1 MPPSLRPGDLV
12 KLLRSFVSYILLLA
26 FTQFAAAQSAPESAS
41 SNSSQSLLGYTTRSA
56 GTERELE
63 KKFQDTV
70 VAGNIRENMRRLS
83 ARPHNVGSAYDKDNA
98 EWILARF
105 KEWGFDAHIEN
116 FDVLFPT
123 PKERIV
129 ELVAPTKFRA
139 KLQEPALSIDPTSN
153 QTAEQLPTYNAYSAD
168 GDVTAP
174 LVYVNYGNREDYEE
188 LDRMG
193 ISVKGAIVITR
204 YGSGWRG
211 IKPKV
216 AAEHGAIGCL
226 IYSDPR
232 GDGFFHGNDYPTGGW
247 RPRDGVQRG
256 SVMDT
261 DYPGDP
267 LTPRIGA
274 LPGAKRLD
282 VKEAKTITK
291 IPVLPISYSDAQPL
305 LAALLGPVAPEAWRG
320 GLPITYHI
328 GPGAARVHLKVTS
341 NWDLKPLY
349 DVVATLQGSDPNQW
363 VIRGNHH
370 DAWVNGAD
378 DPISGQSA
386 MLEEARVLG
395 ELHKQ
400 GWTPKRTII
409 YCAWDGEEPG
419 LLGSVEWV
427 ETHVEDL
434 RKHAVTY
441 VNSDSS
447 SRGYLFM
454 GGTQD
459 LQAVVGA
466 VAHDITDPEK
476 KISVFERAHLHAIME
491 AKDAEEKGKLRKRN
505 DLVLGA
511 LGDGSDFTAF
521 QDFAGVSSLNVGY
534 GDEDEGTQYHSIYD
548 DFYWYTHF
556 ADQDFVYGRATA
568 QTAGSIVL
576 RIADADLLPFDYAP
590 QAEAIAKYES
600 DLEKLLKDKQEE
612 ITERN
617 TEIQEGAFTAT
628 ADPHKSFVPP
638 PAEAIPPYMNF
649 APMKN
654 SIEKMK
660 KSADRY
666 SKALANFRSATDG
679 AVSPSSLEIVNADLL
694 GISRLFLND
703 KGLPGR
709 PWFKNQIYAPGAYTG
724 YGAKPVAAVREFMD
738 EKKWKEAD
746 EQIPKVADV
755 IDHVSAGID
764 KAAADLENAVGK

>member
-1 MPPSLRPGDLV
+1 
-12 KLLRSFVSYILLLA
+12 
-26 FTQFAAAQSAPESAS
+26 
-41 SNSSQSLLGYTTRSA
+41 
-56 GTERELE
+56 
-63 KKFQDTV
+63 V
-70 VAGNIRENMRRLS
+70 VGNIRENMRRLS

-116 FDVLFPT
+116 FDDLFPT
-123 PKERIV
+123 PKERTV

-153 QTAEQLPTYNAYSAD
+153 QIAEQLPTYNAYSAD

-193 ISVKGAIVITR
+193 VSVKGAIVITR

-216 AAEHGAIGCL
+216 AAEHGALGCL

-232 GDGFFHGNDYPTGGW
+232 GDGFFHGDEYPTGGW

-267 LTPRIGA
+267 LTPGVGA
-274 LPGAKRLD
+274 VPGAKRLD
-282 VKEAKTITK
+282 VKEARTITK

-305 LAALLGPVAPEAWRG
+305 LAALQGPVAPEAWRG

-328 GPGAARVHLKVTS
+328 GPGAARVHLKVAS
-341 NWDLKPLY
+341 NWDIKPLY
-349 DVVATLQGSDPNQW
+349 DVIATLHGSDPDQW

-466 VAHDITDPEK
+466 VAHNITDPEK

-521 QDFAGVSSLNVGY
+521 QDFAGISSLDVGY
-534 GDEDEGTQYHSIYD
+534 GGEDEGTQYHSIYD

-576 RIADADLLPFDYAP
+576 RIVDADLLPFDYAP

-628 ADPHKSFVPP
+628 ADPHKTFVPP
-638 PAEAIPPYMNF
+638 PVDPVPPYMNF

-660 KSADRY
+660 KSAERY
-666 SKALANFRSATDG
+666 SKALAKYRSATDG
-679 AVSPSSLEIVNADLL
+679 AVSASSLAKVNADLL

-746 EQIPKVADV
+746 EQIPMVADV

-764 KAAADLENAVGK
+764 KAAGDLENAVGK

>member
-1 MPPSLRPGDLV
+1 V
-12 KLLRSFVSYILLLA
+12 KLLRSFVSYILLFA
-26 FTQFAAAQSAPESAS
+26 FTQFAGAQSAPESAA
-41 SNSSQSLLGYTTRSA
+41 SNLSQSQLGYTPRSTA
-56 GTERELE
+56 SERELE
-63 KKFQDTV
+63 KKFQDAV

-267 LTPRIGA
+267 LTPGIGA

-427 ETHVEDL
+427 ETHVDDL

-521 QDFAGVSSLNVGY
+521 QDFAGISSLNVGY

-576 RIADADLLPFDYAP
+576 RIANSDLLPFDYAP
-590 QAEAIAKYES
+590 QAQAIAEYES
-600 DLEKLLKDKQEE
+600 ELEKLLKDKQQE
-612 ITERN
+612 IGERN

-660 KSADRY
+660 KSAERY

-746 EQIPKVADV
+746 EQIPMVADV

>member
-1 MPPSLRPGDLV
+1 MN
-12 KLLRSFVSYILLLA
+12 LLRSLVSYILLFA
-26 FTQFAAAQSAPESAS
+26 FTQFAAAQSAPASALS
-41 SNSSQSLLGYTTRSA
+41 SSSQSLLGYTPRSTA
-56 GTERELE
+56 TERELE
-63 KKFQDTV
+63 KKFQDAV
-70 VAGNIRENMRRLS
+70 VTGNIRENMRRLS
-83 ARPHNVGSAYDKDNA
+83 ARPHNVGSVYDKDNA

-105 KEWGFDAHIEN
+105 KEWGFEAHIEN

-123 PKERIV
+123 PKDRIV

-139 KLQEPALSIDPTSN
+139 KLQEPALSVDPTSN
-153 QTAEQLPTYNAYSAD
+153 QTSEQLPTYNAYSAD

-232 GDGFFHGNDYPTGGW
+232 GDGFFHGDDYPTGGW

-267 LTPRIGA
+267 LTPGVGA
-274 LPGAKRLD
+274 VPGAKRLD
-282 VKEAKTITK
+282 VKDAKTITK

-305 LAALLGPVAPEAWRG
+305 LAALQGPVAPEGWRG

-349 DVVATLQGSDPNQW
+349 DVIATLKGSDPDQW

-400 GWTPKRTII
+400 GWTPKRSII

-427 ETHVEDL
+427 ETHVDDL

-447 SRGYLFM
+447 SRGYLSV

-476 KISVFERAHLHAIME
+476 KISVFERAHHQAIME
-491 AKDAEEKGKLRKRN
+491 AKDVEAKGKVRKRN
-505 DLVLGA
+505 DLVLGD

-521 QDFAGVSSLNVGY
+521 QDFAGISSLNVGY
-534 GDEDEGTQYHSIYD
+534 GDEEEGTQYHSIYD

-556 ADQDFVYGRATA
+556 ADQDFVYERALA
-568 QTAGSIVL
+568 QTAGSVVL
-576 RIADADLLPFDYAP
+576 RIADSDLLPFDYAP

-600 DLEKLLKDKQEE
+600 ELEKLLKDKQEE
-612 ITERN
+612 IGERN

-628 ADPHKSFVPP
+628 ADPHKTFVPP
-638 PAEAIPPYMNF
+638 PIDPVPPYMNF

-654 SIEKMK
+654 AIDKMK
-660 KSADRY
+660 KSAERY
-666 SKALANFRSATDG
+666 SKALAKFRSATDG
-679 AVSPSSLEIVNADLL
+679 TVSVSSVETVNADLL

-746 EQIPKVADV
+746 EQIPMVAEV

-764 KAAADLENAVGK
+764 KAAGDLENAVGK

>member
-1 MPPSLRPGDLV
+1 MPPSLQPGDLV

-26 FTQFAAAQSAPESAS
+26 FTQFAAAQSAPDSALS
-41 SNSSQSLLGYTTRSA
+41 TSSQSLLGYTPHSTA
-56 GTERELE
+56 TERELE
-63 KKFQDTV
+63 KKFQDAV
-70 VAGNIRENMRRLS
+70 VVGNIRENMRRLS

-123 PKERIV
+123 PKERTV

-153 QTAEQLPTYNAYSAD
+153 QIAEQLPTYNAYSAD

-193 ISVKGAIVITR
+193 VSVKGAIVITR

-216 AAEHGAIGCL
+216 AAEHGALGCL

-232 GDGFFHGNDYPTGGW
+232 GDGFFHGDEYPTGGW

-267 LTPRIGA
+267 LTPGVGA
-274 LPGAKRLD
+274 VPGAKRLD
-282 VKEAKTITK
+282 VKEARTITK

-305 LAALLGPVAPEAWRG
+305 LAALQGPVAPEAWSG

-328 GPGAARVHLKVTS
+328 GPGAARVHLKVAS
-341 NWDLKPLY
+341 NWDIKPLY
-349 DVVATLQGSDPNQW
+349 DVIATLHGSDPDQW

-466 VAHDITDPEK
+466 VAHNITDPEK

-521 QDFAGVSSLNVGY
+521 QDFAGISSLDIGY
-534 GDEDEGTQYHSIYD
+534 GGEDEGTQYHSIYD

-576 RIADADLLPFDYAP
+576 RIVDADLLPFDYAP

-628 ADPHKSFVPP
+628 ADPHKTFVPP
-638 PAEAIPPYMNF
+638 PVDPVPPYMNF

-660 KSADRY
+660 KSAERY
-666 SKALANFRSATDG
+666 SKALAKYRSATDG
-679 AVSPSSLEIVNADLL
+679 AVSASSLAKVNADLL

-746 EQIPKVADV
+746 EQIPMVADV

-764 KAAADLENAVGK
+764 KAAADLESAAGK

>member
-1 MPPSLRPGDLV
+1 MN
-12 KLLRSFVSYILLLA
+12 LLRSLVSYILVFA
-26 FTQFAAAQSAPESAS
+26 FTQFAAAQSAPDSALS
-41 SNSSQSLLGYTTRSA
+41 SSSQSLLGYTPRSTA
-56 GTERELE
+56 TERELE

-70 VAGNIRENMRRLS
+70 VAGNIRESMRRLS

-139 KLQEPALSIDPTSN
+139 KLQEPAVSVDPTSN
-153 QTAEQLPTYNAYSAD
+153 QTPEQLPTYNAYSAD

-216 AAEHGAIGCL
+216 AAEHGAVGCL

-232 GDGFFHGNDYPTGGW
+232 GDGFFHGDDYPTGGW

-267 LTPRIGA
+267 LTPGVGA
-274 LPGAKRLD
+274 VPGAKRLD
-282 VKEAKTITK
+282 VKEAKTITR

-305 LAALLGPVAPEAWRG
+305 LAALQGQVAPDAWRG
-320 GLPITYHI
+320 GLPITYHV

-349 DVVATLQGSDPNQW
+349 DVIATLKGSDPSQW

-427 ETHVEDL
+427 ETHVDDL

-447 SRGYLFM
+447 SRGYLSV

-459 LQAVVGA
+459 LQGVVAG

-476 KISVFERAHLHAIME
+476 KISVFERTHLHAIIQ
-491 AKDAEEKGKLRKRN
+491 AKDAEEKGKLRKRD
-505 DLVLGA
+505 DLVLGD
-511 LGDGSDFTAF
+511 LGDGSDFTSF
-521 QDFAGVSSLNVGY
+521 QDFAGISSLNVGY
-534 GDEDEGTQYHSIYD
+534 GGEEEGTQYHSIYD
-548 DFYWYTHF
+548 DFYWYTHY
-556 ADQDFVYGRATA
+556 ADPDFVYERALA
-568 QTAGSIVL
+568 QTAGSVVL
-576 RIADADLLPFDYAP
+576 RLADADLLPFDYTP
-590 QAEAIAKYES
+590 QADAIAKYES

-617 TEIQEGAFTAT
+617 TEILEGAFTAT
-628 ADPHKSFVPP
+628 ADPHKTFVPP
-638 PAEAIPPYMNF
+638 PVDPVPPYMNF

-660 KSADRY
+660 KSSERY
-666 SKALANFRSATDG
+666 SKALAKFRSATDG
-679 AVSPSSLEIVNADLL
+679 AVSPSSLETVNADLL
-694 GISRLFLND
+694 GISRMFLND

-709 PWFKNQIYAPGAYTG
+709 PWSKNQIYAPGAYTG

-746 EQIPKVADV
+746 EQIPMVADV

-764 KAAADLENAVGK
+764 KAGGDLENAVGK

>member
-1 MPPSLRPGDLV
+1 MKPV
-12 KLLRSFVSYILLLA
+12 RSFVSYLLVFA
-26 FTQFAAAQSAPESAS
+26 ITQFAAAQSAPDSPPAGS
-41 SNSSQSLLGYTTRSA
+41 SRTWLGYSPRSTA
-56 GTERELE
+56 SERDLE
-63 KKFQDTV
+63 KKFQDAV
-70 VAGNIRENMRRLS
+70 VAANIRENMRRLS
-83 ARPHNVGSAYDKDNA
+83 ARPHNVGSPYDKDNA

-116 FDVLFPT
+116 FEVLFPT

-139 KLQEPALSIDPTSN
+139 KLQEPVLAGDPTSN
-153 QTAEQLPTYNAYSAD
+153 QTSEQLPTYNAYSAD

-193 ISVKGAIVITR
+193 ISVKGAIVLTR

-232 GDGFFHGNDYPTGGW
+232 GDGFVLGDDYPAGGW

-267 LTPRIGA
+267 LTPGVGA
-274 LPGAKRLD
+274 VPGAKRLD
-282 VKEAKTITK
+282 IKDAKTITK
-291 IPVLPISYSDAQPL
+291 IPVLPISYGDAQPL
-305 LAALLGPVAPEAWRG
+305 LAALEGPVAPEAWRG
-320 GLPITYHI
+320 GLAITYHI
-328 GPGAARVHLKVTS
+328 GPGPARVHLKVTS
-341 NWDLKPLY
+341 NWDIKPLY
-349 DVVATLQGSDPNQW
+349 DVIATLKGSDPDQW

-378 DPISGQSA
+378 DPLSGQSP

-427 ETHVEDL
+427 ETHVDEL
-434 RKHAVTY
+434 RKHAVAY
-441 VNSDSS
+441 INSDSS
-447 SRGYLFM
+447 GRGYLNA

-459 LQAVVGA
+459 LEAVVGA

-476 KISVFERAHLHAIME
+476 NISVFERAHLRAIMR
-491 AKDAEEKGKLRKRN
+491 AKDAEERGKLRKRN
-505 DLVLGA
+505 DLVLGD

-521 QDFAGVSSLNVGY
+521 QDFAGISSLNLGY
-534 GDEDEGTQYHSIYD
+534 GGEDEGTQYHSIYD
-548 DFYWYTHF
+548 DFYWYTHY
-556 ADQDFVYGRATA
+556 ADRDFVYERAMA
-568 QTAGSIVL
+568 QTAGSLVL
-576 RIADADLLPFDYAP
+576 RVAEADLLPFDYTP

-600 DLEKLLKDKQEE
+600 ELEKLLKDKQEE

-628 ADPHKSFVPP
+628 ADPHKTFVPP
-638 PAEAIPPYMNF
+638 PVEIVPPYMNF

-654 SIEKMK
+654 SIEMLR
-660 KSADRY
+660 KSAERY
-666 SKALANFRSATDG
+666 SKALAKFRANQDTL
-679 AVSPSSLEIVNADLL
+679 SPSSLATVNADLL
-694 GISRLFLND
+694 AISRLYLNE
-703 KGLPGR
+703 KGLPER

-746 EQIPKVADV
+746 EQIPMVAGV
-755 IDHVSAGID
+755 IDQVSAGID
-764 KAAADLENAVGK
+764 KAAGDLEAAVGK

>member
-1 MPPSLRPGDLV
+1 MN
-12 KLLRSFVSYILLLA
+12 LLRSLVSYILLFA
-26 FTQFAAAQSAPESAS
+26 FTQFAAAQSAPDSALS
-41 SNSSQSLLGYTTRSA
+41 ISSQSLLGYTTRSA

-63 KKFQDTV
+63 KKFQDAV
-70 VAGNIRENMRRLS
+70 VASNIRENMRRLS
-83 ARPHNVGSAYDKDNA
+83 ARPHNVGSVYDKDNA

-105 KEWGFDAHIEN
+105 KEWGFEAHIEN

-123 PKERIV
+123 PKDRIV

-139 KLQEPALSIDPTSN
+139 KLQEPALSVDPTSN
-153 QTAEQLPTYNAYSAD
+153 QTSEQLPTYNAYSAD

-216 AAEHGAIGCL
+216 AAEHGAVGCL

-232 GDGFFHGNDYPTGGW
+232 GDGFFHGDDYHTGGW

-267 LTPRIGA
+267 LTPGVGA
-274 LPGAKRLD
+274 VPGAKRLD
-282 VKEAKTITK
+282 VKDAKTITK

-305 LAALLGPVAPEAWRG
+305 LAALQGPVAPNGWRG

-349 DVVATLQGSDPNQW
+349 DVIATLKGSDPDQW

-400 GWTPKRTII
+400 GWTPKRSII

-427 ETHVEDL
+427 ETHVDDL

-447 SRGYLFM
+447 SRGYLSV

-466 VAHDITDPEK
+466 VAHDIADPEK
-476 KISVFERAHLHAIME
+476 KISVFERAHLQAIME
-491 AKDAEEKGKLRKRN
+491 AKDVEAKGKVRKRN
-505 DLVLGA
+505 DLVLGD

-521 QDFAGVSSLNVGY
+521 QDFAGISSLNVGY
-534 GDEDEGTQYHSIYD
+534 GDEEEGTQYHSIYD

-556 ADQDFVYGRATA
+556 ADQDFVYERALA
-568 QTAGSIVL
+568 QTAGSVVL
-576 RIADADLLPFDYAP
+576 RIADSDLLPFDYAP
-590 QAEAIAKYES
+590 QAEAIAKYETE
-600 DLEKLLKDKQEE
+600 LEKLLKDKQEE
-612 ITERN
+612 IGERN

-628 ADPHKSFVPP
+628 ADPHKTFVPP
-638 PAEAIPPYMNF
+638 PIDPVPPYMNF

-654 SIEKMK
+654 AIDKMK
-660 KSADRY
+660 KSAERY
-666 SKALANFRSATDG
+666 SKALAKFRSVTDG
-679 AVSPSSLEIVNADLL
+679 TVFVSSVETVNADLL

-746 EQIPKVADV
+746 EQIPMVAEV

-764 KAAADLENAVGK
+764 KAAGDLENAVGK

>member
-1 MPPSLRPGDLV
+1 V
-12 KLLRSFVSYILLLA
+12 NLLRSLVSYILVFA
-26 FTQFAAAQSAPESAS
+26 FTQFAAAQSAPDSALS
-41 SNSSQSLLGYTTRSA
+41 SSSQSLLGYTFRSTA
-56 GTERELE
+56 TERELE

-70 VAGNIRENMRRLS
+70 VAGNIRESMRRLS

-139 KLQEPALSIDPTSN
+139 KLQEPAVSVDPTSN
-153 QTAEQLPTYNAYSAD
+153 QTPEQLPTYNAYSAD

-216 AAEHGAIGCL
+216 AAEHGAVGCL

-232 GDGFFHGNDYPTGGW
+232 GDGFFHGDDYPTGGW

-267 LTPRIGA
+267 LTPGVGA
-274 LPGAKRLD
+274 VPGAKRLD
-282 VKEAKTITK
+282 VKEAKTITR

-305 LAALLGPVAPEAWRG
+305 LAALQGQVAPDVWRG
-320 GLPITYHI
+320 GLPITYHV
-328 GPGAARVHLKVTS
+328 GPGAARIHLKVTS

-349 DVVATLQGSDPNQW
+349 DVIATLKGSDPSQW

-427 ETHVEDL
+427 ETHVDDL

-447 SRGYLFM
+447 SRGYLSV

-459 LQAVVGA
+459 LQGVVAG

-476 KISVFERAHLHAIME
+476 KISVFERTHLHAIIQ
-491 AKDAEEKGKLRKRN
+491 AKDAEEKGKLRKRD
-505 DLVLGA
+505 DLVLGD

-521 QDFAGVSSLNVGY
+521 QDFAGISSLNVGY
-534 GDEDEGTQYHSIYD
+534 GGEEEGTQYHSIYD
-548 DFYWYTHF
+548 DFYWYTHY
-556 ADQDFVYGRATA
+556 ADPDFVYERALA
-568 QTAGSIVL
+568 QTAGSVVL
-576 RIADADLLPFDYAP
+576 RLADADLLPFDYTP
-590 QAEAIAKYES
+590 QADAIAKYES

-617 TEIQEGAFTAT
+617 TEILEGAFTAT
-628 ADPHKSFVPP
+628 ADPHKTFVPP
-638 PAEAIPPYMNF
+638 PVDPVPPYMNF

-660 KSADRY
+660 KSSERY
-666 SKALANFRSATDG
+666 SKALAKFRSATDG
-679 AVSPSSLEIVNADLL
+679 AVSPSSLETVNADLL
-694 GISRLFLND
+694 GISRMFLND

-746 EQIPKVADV
+746 EQIPMVADV

-764 KAAADLENAVGK
+764 KAAGDLENAVGK

>member
-1 MPPSLRPGDLV
+1 M
-12 KLLRSFVSYILLLA
+12 KLLRSFVSYMLLFA
-26 FTQFAAAQSAPESAS
+26 FTQFSAAQSAQD
-41 SNSSQSLLGYTTRSA
+41 NSTPAPSPHAWLGYTPRSTA
-56 GTERELE
+56 TERDVE
-63 KKFQDTV
+63 KKFQDDI
-70 VAGNIRENMRRLS
+70 VAANIRENMRRLS
-83 ARPHNVGSAYDKDNA
+83 ARPHNVGSPYDKDNA

-139 KLQEPALSIDPTSN
+139 KLQEPVLAADPTSN
-153 QTAEQLPTYNAYSAD
+153 QTSEQLPTYNAYSAD

-232 GDGFFHGNDYPTGGW
+232 GDGFFFGDDYPTGGW

-267 LTPRIGA
+267 LTPGVGA
-274 LPGAKRLD
+274 VPGAKRLD
-282 VKEAKTITK
+282 IKEAKTITK

-305 LAALLGPVAPEAWRG
+305 LAALQGPVAPETWRG
-320 GLPITYHI
+320 GLPITYHV

-341 NWDLKPLY
+341 NWDIKPLY
-349 DVVATLQGSDPNQW
+349 DVIATLKGSDPDQW
-363 VIRGNHH
+363 VVRGNHH

-400 GWTPKRTII
+400 GWTPQRTII

-427 ETHVEDL
+427 ETHVDDL

-441 VNSDSS
+441 INSDSS
-447 SRGYLFM
+447 SRGYLYV

-476 KISVFERAHLHAIME
+476 NISVFERAHLRAIMR
-491 AKDAEEKGKLRKRN
+491 AKDAEAKGKLRRRN
-505 DLVLGA
+505 DLVLGD

-521 QDFAGVSSLNVGY
+521 QDFAGISSLNVGY
-534 GDEDEGTQYHSIYD
+534 GGEDEGTQYHSIYD

-556 ADQDFVYGRATA
+556 ADQNFLYERAMA

-576 RIADADLLPFDYAP
+576 RIANADLLPFDYTP
-590 QAEAIAKYES
+590 QADAIGKYES
-600 DLEKLLKDKQEE
+600 ELEKFLKDKQEE

-617 TEIQEGAFTAT
+617 AEIQEGAFTAT
-628 ADPHKSFVPP
+628 SDPHKTFVPP
-638 PAEAIPPYMNF
+638 PVEAVPPYMNF
-649 APMKN
+649 SPMKN
-654 SIEKMK
+654 SIETLK
-660 KSADRY
+660 KSAEHY
-666 SKALANFRSATDG
+666 SKALAKFRSASDG
-679 AVSPSSLEIVNADLL
+679 AVSASSLDTVNADLL
-694 GISRLFLND
+694 NISRLFLND
-703 KGLPGR
+703 KGLPER

-724 YGAKPVAAVREFMD
+724 YGAKPVAAVREYMD

-746 EQIPKVADV
+746 EQIPMVADV

-764 KAAADLENAVGK
+764 KAAADLDTAVGK